1 MKKVFIYFFLILL
14 LNFNISLQALDLPK
28 NYLKGKFYESVKNNF
43 LVATEKMNDPRF
55 EKTVIAMFEND
66 KNGAWG
72 LAINKPIGSIPLGK
86 LINISD
92 HSNVK
97 KKDLFDVKIPIFW
110 GGPVERHNIFILHS
124 KEYKSE
130 TTINY
135 NNISI
140 SSDYKTL
147 IEIADN
153 KGPKKKLVI
162 IGISSWGEGQLEGE
176 MEKDHWILSEIN
188 TDLIFGKDNLKK
200 WISAIS
206 NGFVRL

>member
-1 MKKVFIYFFLILL
+1 MNKFLTILIFI
-14 LNFNISLQALDLPK
+14 LNFNTLILAAEIPNK
-28 NYLKGKFYESVKNNF
+28 WIKGKFYESVGDYL
-43 LVATEKMNDPRF
+43 LVATKEMRDPRF
-55 EKTVIAMFEND
+55 KKSVIVMIESN

-153 KGPKKKLVI
+153 KGPKKTLVI

-176 MEKDHWILSEIN
+176 MEKDHWILSDIDLNIIFDEESN
-188 TDLIFGKDNLKK
+188 TK
-200 WISAIS
+200 WEKAYKNSFIKI
-206 NGFVRL
+206 

>member
-1 MKKVFIYFFLILL
+1 MNKFLTILIFI
-14 LNFNISLQALDLPK
+14 LNFNTSILAAETPNK
-28 NYLKGKFYESVKNNF
+28 WIKGKFYESVKDNL
-43 LVATEKMNDPRF
+43 LVATKEMRDPRF
-55 EKTVIAMFEND
+55 KKSVIVMIEND
-66 KNGAWG
+66 KYGAWG
-72 LAINKPIGSIPLGK
+72 LAINKPIGSILLER
-86 LINISD
+86 LINTSD
-92 HSNVK
+92 YPNVK
-97 KKDLFDVKIPIFW
+97 KKDLFNVKIPIFW
-110 GGPVERHNIFILHS
+110 GGPVDTHKIFILHS

-188 TDLIFGKDNLKK
+188 TDLIFEEDNLKK

>member
-1 MKKVFIYFFLILL
+1 MKKLLTILILL
-14 LNFNISLQALDLPK
+14 LNFNISILAAETPK
-28 NYLKGKFYESVKNNF
+28 KWIKGKFYESVKDNL
-43 LVATEKMNDPRF
+43 LVATKEMRDPRF
-55 EKTVIAMFEND
+55 KKSVIVMIESD

-72 LAINKPIGSIPLGK
+72 LAINKPIGSILLGR
-86 LINISD
+86 LINTSD
-92 HSNVK
+92 YPNVK
-97 KKDLFDVKIPIFW
+97 KKDLFNVKIPIFW
-110 GGPVERHNIFILHS
+110 GGPVDTHKIFILHS

-176 MEKDHWILSEIN
+176 MEKDHWILS
-188 TDLIFGKDNLKK
+188 DLDQSIIFEEESNKK
-200 WISAIS
+200 WRKAFKNSFIKI
-206 NGFVRL
+206 

>member
-1 MKKVFIYFFLILL
+1 MKKLLTILILL
-14 LNFNISLQALDLPK
+14 LNFNISILAAETPK
-28 NYLKGKFYESVKNNF
+28 KWIKGKFYESVKDNL
-43 LVATEKMNDPRF
+43 LVATKEMRDPRF
-55 EKTVIAMFEND
+55 KKSVIVMIESD

-188 TDLIFGKDNLKK
+188 TNLIFGKDNLKK

>member
-1 MKKVFIYFFLILL
+1 MKKLLTILILL
-14 LNFNISLQALDLPK
+14 LNFNISILAAETPK
-28 NYLKGKFYESVKNNF
+28 KWIKGKFYESVKDNL
-43 LVATEKMNDPRF
+43 LVATKEMRDPRF
-55 EKTVIAMFEND
+55 KKSVIIMIESD

-176 MEKDHWILSEIN
+176 IEKDHWILSEIN
-188 TDLIFGKDNLKK
+188 TDLIFGRDNLKK
-200 WISAIS
+200 WINALK

>member
-1 MKKVFIYFFLILL
+1 MKKLLTILILL
-14 LNFNISLQALDLPK
+14 LNFNISILAAETPK
-28 NYLKGKFYESVKNNF
+28 KWIKGKFYESVKDNL
-43 LVATEKMNDPRF
+43 LVATKEMRDPKF
-55 EKTVIAMFEND
+55 KKSVIVMIESN

-72 LAINKPIGSIPLGK
+72 LAINKPIGSILLER
-86 LINISD
+86 LINTSD
-92 HSNVK
+92 HPNVK
-97 KKDLFDVKIPIFW
+97 KKDLFNVKIPIFW
-110 GGPVERHNIFILHS
+110 GGPVDTHKIFILHS

-188 TDLIFGKDNLKK
+188 TNLIFGKDNLKK

>member
-1 MKKVFIYFFLILL
+1 MKKLLTILILL
-14 LNFNISLQALDLPK
+14 LNFNISILAAETPK
-28 NYLKGKFYESVKNNF
+28 KWIKGKFYESVKDNL
-43 LVATEKMNDPRF
+43 LVATKEMRDPRF
-55 EKTVIAMFEND
+55 KKSVIVMIESD
-66 KNGAWG
+66 KNRAWG

-86 LINISD
+86 LIDISD

-188 TDLIFGKDNLKK
+188 TDLIFGRDNLKK
-200 WISAIS
+200 WINAIS

>member
-1 MKKVFIYFFLILL
+1 MKKLLTILILL
-14 LNFNISLQALDLPK
+14 LNFNISILAAETPK
-28 NYLKGKFYESVKNNF
+28 KWIKGKFYESVRDYL
-43 LVATEKMNDPRF
+43 LVATKEMRDPRF
-55 EKTVIAMFEND
+55 KKSVIIMIESD

-176 MEKDHWILSEIN
+176 MEKDHWILSDIN
-188 TDLIFGKDNLKK
+188 LDIAFDQESNTK
-200 WISAIS
+200 WEKAYKNSFIKI
-206 NGFVRL
+206 

>member
-1 MKKVFIYFFLILL
+1 MH
-14 LNFNISLQALDLPK
+14 
-28 NYLKGKFYESVKNNF
+28 
-43 LVATEKMNDPRF
+43 DPRF
-55 EKTVIAMFEND
+55 KKSVIVMIESD

-200 WISAIS
+200 WINAIS

>member
-1 MKKVFIYFFLILL
+1 MKKLLTILILL
-14 LNFNISLQALDLPK
+14 LNFNISILAAETPK
-28 NYLKGKFYESVKNNF
+28 KWIKGKFYESVKDNL
-43 LVATEKMNDPRF
+43 LVATKEMRDPRF
-55 EKTVIAMFEND
+55 KKSVIVMIESD

-140 SSDYKTL
+140 SRDYETL
-147 IEIADN
+147 IDIADN

-162 IGISSWGEGQLEGE
+162 LGISSWGVGQLEGE
-176 MEKDHWILSEIN
+176 MERDHWILSEIN

-200 WISAIS
+200 WINAIS

>member
-1 MKKVFIYFFLILL
+1 MKKLLTILILL
-14 LNFNISLQALDLPK
+14 LNFNISILAAETPK
-28 NYLKGKFYESVKNNF
+28 KWIKGKFYESVKDNL
-43 LVATEKMNDPRF
+43 LVATKEMRDPRF
-55 EKTVIAMFEND
+55 KKSVIVMIESD

-176 MEKDHWILSEIN
+176 MEKDHWILS
-188 TDLIFGKDNLKK
+188 DLDLNIIFDKESYRKWKEAYKK
-200 WISAIS
+200 SFIKI
-206 NGFVRL
+206 

>member
-1 MKKVFIYFFLILL
+1 MNKFLTILIFI
-14 LNFNISLQALDLPK
+14 LNFNTSILAAETPNK
-28 NYLKGKFYESVKNNF
+28 WIKGKFYESVRDYL
-43 LVATEKMNDPRF
+43 LVATKEMRDPRF
-55 EKTVIAMFEND
+55 KKSVIVMIESD

-200 WISAIS
+200 WINAIS

>member
-1 MKKVFIYFFLILL
+1 MKKFLTILILI
-14 LNFNISLQALDLPK
+14 LNFNTSILVAETPNK
-28 NYLKGKFYESVKNNF
+28 WIKGKFYESVRDYL
-43 LVATEKMNDPRF
+43 LVATKKMRDPRF
-55 EKTVIAMFEND
+55 KKSVIVMIEND
-66 KNGAWG
+66 KYGAWG
-72 LAINKPIGSIPLGK
+72 LAINKPIGSILLER
-86 LINISD
+86 LINTSD
-92 HSNVK
+92 HPNVK
-97 KKDLFDVKIPIFW
+97 KKDLFNVKIPIFW
-110 GGPVERHNIFILHS
+110 GGPVDTHKIFILHS

-147 IEIADN
+147 IKIADN

-188 TDLIFGKDNLKK
+188 TDSIFGKDNLKK
-200 WISAIS
+200 WINARS

>member
-1 MKKVFIYFFLILL
+1 MKKLLTILILL
-14 LNFNISLQALDLPK
+14 LNFNISILAAETPK
-28 NYLKGKFYESVKNNF
+28 KWIKGKFYESVKDNL
-43 LVATEKMNDPRF
+43 LVATKEMRDPKF
-55 EKTVIAMFEND
+55 KKSVIVMIESN

-188 TDLIFGKDNLKK
+188 TNLIFGKDNLKK

>member
-1 MKKVFIYFFLILL
+1 MKKLLTILILL
-14 LNFNISLQALDLPK
+14 LNFNISILAAETPK
-28 NYLKGKFYESVKNNF
+28 KWIKGKFYESVKDNL
-43 LVATEKMNDPRF
+43 LVATKEMRDPRF
-55 EKTVIAMFEND
+55 KKSVIVMIESD

-86 LINISD
+86 LIDISD

-140 SSDYKTL
+140 SRDYETL

-153 KGPKKKLVI
+153 KGPKEKLVI
-162 IGISSWGEGQLEGE
+162 LGISSWGVGQLEGE
-176 MEKDHWILSEIN
+176 MERDHWILSEIN

-200 WISAIS
+200 WINAIS

>member
-1 MKKVFIYFFLILL
+1 MKKLLTILILL
-14 LNFNISLQALDLPK
+14 LNFNISILAAETPK
-28 NYLKGKFYESVKNNF
+28 KWIKGKFYESVKDNL
-43 LVATEKMNDPRF
+43 LVATKEMRDPKF
-55 EKTVIAMFEND
+55 KKSVIVMIESN

-200 WISAIS
+200 WINAIS

>member
-1 MKKVFIYFFLILL
+1 MKKLLTILILL
-14 LNFNISLQALDLPK
+14 LNFNISILAAETPK
-28 NYLKGKFYESVKNNF
+28 KWIKGKFYESVKDNL
-43 LVATEKMNDPRF
+43 LVATKEMRDPRF
-55 EKTVIAMFEND
+55 KKSVIVMIESN

-86 LINISD
+86 LIDISD

-140 SSDYKTL
+140 SRDYETL

-153 KGPKKKLVI
+153 KGPKEKLVI
-162 IGISSWGEGQLEGE
+162 LGISSWGVGQLEGE
-176 MEKDHWILSEIN
+176 MERDHWILSEIN
-188 TDLIFGKDNLKK
+188 TDLIFGRDNLKK
-200 WISAIS
+200 WINALK

>member
-1 MKKVFIYFFLILL
+1 MKKLLTILILL
-14 LNFNISLQALDLPK
+14 LNFNISILAAETPK
-28 NYLKGKFYESVKNNF
+28 KWIKGKFYESVKDNL
-43 LVATEKMNDPRF
+43 LVATKEMRDPRF
-55 EKTVIAMFEND
+55 KKSVIVMIESN

-86 LINISD
+86 LIDISD

-188 TDLIFGKDNLKK
+188 TNLIFGKDNLKK

>member
-1 MKKVFIYFFLILL
+1 MKKLLIILILL
-14 LNFNISLQALDLPK
+14 LNFNISILAAETPK
-28 NYLKGKFYESVKNNF
+28 KWIKGKFYESVKDNL
-43 LVATEKMNDPRF
+43 LVATKEMRDPRF
-55 EKTVIAMFEND
+55 KKSVIVMIESN

-86 LINISD
+86 LIDISD

-153 KGPKKKLVI
+153 KGPKKTLVI

-176 MEKDHWILSEIN
+176 MEKDHWILS
-188 TDLIFGKDNLKK
+188 DLDPSIIFDEESSRK
-200 WISAIS
+200 WRKAYKNSFIKI
-206 NGFVRL
+206 

>member
-1 MKKVFIYFFLILL
+1 MKKLLTILILL
-14 LNFNISLQALDLPK
+14 LNFNISILAAETPK
-28 NYLKGKFYESVKNNF
+28 KWIKGKFYESVKDNL
-43 LVATEKMNDPRF
+43 LVATKEMRDPRF
-55 EKTVIAMFEND
+55 KKSVIVMIESN

-86 LINISD
+86 LIDISD

-200 WISAIS
+200 WINAIS

>member
-1 MKKVFIYFFLILL
+1 MKKLLTILILL
-14 LNFNISLQALDLPK
+14 LNFNISILAAETPK
-28 NYLKGKFYESVKNNF
+28 KWIKGKFYESVKDNL
-43 LVATEKMNDPRF
+43 LVATKEMRDPRF
-55 EKTVIAMFEND
+55 KKSVIVMIESD

-188 TDLIFGKDNLKK
+188 TDSIFGKDNLKK
-200 WISAIS
+200 WINAIS